1 MPSSTPT
8 DVAKPVLPY
17 TKHMAEWMNELRE
30 LDALHKDGLI
40 TDAEFEAERIK
51 IVPSARVMNNKS
63 NIDPEA
69 RILDESDS
77 ETTFTP
83 PSPPAKSEIPYD
95 EYYEYDEVEGYGDFQ
110 RGTIDDDEYIE
121 SIYQDILKSVT
132 DFSADYADDLEYT
145 EETHL

>member
-1 MPSSTPT
+1 
-8 DVAKPVLPY
+8 
-17 TKHMAEWMNELRE
+17 MNELRE

-132 DFSADYADDLEYT
+132 DFSADYADDL
-145 EETHL
+145 

>member
-1 MPSSTPT
+1 
-8 DVAKPVLPY
+8 
-17 TKHMAEWMNELRE
+17 MAEWMNELRE

-77 ETTFTP
+77 EATFTP

-132 DFSADYADDLEYT
+132 DFSADYEDDL
-145 EETHL
+145 